1 MLIFAY
7 RFYSTHDTEKLIS
20 LDEYISR
27 MKPDQDTILY
37 LPGDSKEGILKS
49 PILKKYQKSG
59 YEVLLLGDPIDEF
72 CVQHLSEYEKRK
84 VKSIAKDDVN
94 ILDGSDEISKKK
106 LQKLKE
112 MYKPLTEWFKKTLG
126 KEVEKVIISNKLE
139 DDPVYILTSQYGYS
153 AQMEKINRA
162 QAFANQEKAASHML
176 AKKTLELNP
185 HHPVIK
191 EMLTRVK
198 GAIGGEIDDSVKEY
212 AILLYNMA
220 LLNSGFLIENPAD
233 FIAPMQKLLK
243 VGFGMKSDAPVE
255 EIEVDISS
263 EDEAAT
269 EQEQESPEEPD
280 VAGEVE
286 EEDTKRNEE
295 L

>member
-263 EDEAAT
+263 EEEAAT